1 MNIRP
6 PLECR
11 NGSDYAEM
19 VIEKYKIEDT
29 CPTIVSL

>member
-1 MNIRP
+1 MDRY
-6 PLECR
+6 
-11 NGSDYAEM
+11 GSDYAEM